1 MLQVAALGSGSAGN
15 SLLIRS
21 ADTLLLVDC
30 GFTLKET
37 TARMAALGVTPDAL
51 DAVLVTHEHG
61 DHLKGVGPL
70 SRRHGVPVWLTH
82 GTYHG
87 ARDRRFAEVHLFH
100 AHEPFLIGDIEVDPF
115 PTPHDAAESCQFV
128 FAAGETR
135 FATVTDLGACTPHVR
150 GKLEGVNGLVVECNY
165 DLEML
170 RNGPYPAQLQARIR
184 GDWGHLGNEQAG
196 ELLAGL
202 DHDSLSCILLGH
214 LSERNNSDAAALATV
229 LSHLDDGHD
238 RVAVLAQHC
247 CSAWFTI
254 DVADAVP
261 VMVTDMQRAET
272 LIGATETG
280 TPVSG
285 ESSSADAV
293 PVPPVGENARE
304 TARRPSVVRLRE
316 KAAGTGGEQSRVR
329 PERSV
334 GSA

>member
-1 MLQVAALGSGSAGN
+1 MLEIAALGSGSAGN

-21 ADTLLLVDC
+21 SETLLLIDC

-37 TARMAALGVTPDAL
+37 TARMGALGVAPDDL

-82 GTYHG
+82 GTYHR

-100 AHEPFLIGDIEVDPF
+100 AHEPFGIGDIEVDPF

-128 FAAGETR
+128 FSSGDTR

-150 GKLEGVNGLVVECNY
+150 QKLEGVNGLVVECNY

-184 GDWGHLGNEQAG
+184 GDWGHLGNEQAAQ
-196 ELLAGL
+196 LLAGL

-214 LSERNNSDAAALATV
+214 LSERNNSDAAALETV
-229 LSHLDDGHD
+229 LSHLDDGHE
-238 RVAVLAQHC
+238 RVTVLAQHR
-247 CSAWFTI
+247 CSAWFRV
-254 DVADAVP
+254 DVRANAP
-261 VMVTDMQRAET
+261 VIATDTGRVET
-272 LIGATETG
+272 LIGMMEADG
-280 TPVSG
+280 KMPVTASCG
-285 ESSSADAV
+285 ADADEAGSAAGPACGPSV
-293 PVPPVGENARE
+293 TRLHTAAADVGSRR
-304 TARRPSVVRLRE
+304 TARS
-316 KAAGTGGEQSRVR
+316 
-329 PERSV
+329 
-334 GSA
+334 